1 MKRSINLG
9 KVSMKSVLIKMFF
22 VSSFSLLIY
31 SCKKDDN
38 SNSAINSITPKG
50 AKPAWG
56 PDITPQMQTVIEKL
70 ASFGTPPLYT
80 LTAQQARLA
89 PSAADAA
96 MAVAKDYNI
105 ATPTPMVDTTGKDIP
120 VTGGTIHVRIYTPK
134 TGKSIYPLIMY
145 YHGGGFVIATID
157 TYNSSAQALAE
168 QVEAVVVSVE
178 YRKGPEFKF
187 PTAHNDS
194 YAAYLWA
201 LNNAASIKVDTMH
214 VALAGESAGG
224 NLVPNVSRM
233 AKTNNRKVPLH
244 QVLIYPVANNDTTD
258 ASYVK
263 YAAAMPL
270 NKPLLLW
277 FFNNYLNTPTESAD
291 PRLSLVNSNLT
302 GMPPT
307 TIIAAEL
314 DPLQT
319 EGKLLADKLTAAGV
333 AVSYQLFSG
342 VTHEFYGMNLVI
354 PEAQQAEAFAASQI
368 KNAFK

>member
-1 MKRSINLG
+1 MNLKKVNIKRTLF
-9 KVSMKSVLIKMFF
+9 KL
-22 VSSFSLLIY
+22 SFIASAGLLIS
-31 SCKKDDN
+31 SCSKN
-38 SNSAINSITPKG
+38 NNNTSTINTIMPTG
-50 AKPAWG
+50 AKPTWG
-56 PDITPQMQTVIEKL
+56 PDITPQMQTIIEKL
-70 ASFGTPPLYT
+70 ASYGTPPLYT
-80 LTAQQARLA
+80 LTPQQARLA

-134 TGKSIYPLIMY
+134 TGKAIYPLIMY

-201 LNNAASIKVDTMH
+201 LNNAASIKADTVH
-214 VALAGESAGG
+214 VAVVGESAGG
-224 NLVPNVSRM
+224 DLAPNVSRM
-233 AKTNNRKVPLH
+233 AKTNGRKVPLH
-244 QVLIYPVANNDTTD
+244 QVLVYPVANNDTTD

-277 FFNNYLNTPTESAD
+277 FFNNYLNTPADATD
-291 PRLSLVNSNLT
+291 PRLSLVNSNLA
-302 GMPPT
+302 GLPPT

-333 AVSYQLFSG
+333 TVTYQLYNG

-354 PEAQQAEAFAASQI
+354 PEAQQAEALAALQI
-368 KNAFK
+368 KTAFK